1 MLTSRTLIPLEQRIK
16 RKAQLEPL
24 DYSEMRE
31 YIFARL
37 YKSGAPGIPAFT
49 EDALEKIYSYSR
61 GIPRLINNIC
71 DSSLLLGASERL
83 TIIDAPLVTET
94 IKSMPGVPMKP
105 LAERG
110 PAIPPREEI
119 SSGFEEEADEV
130 SQEEVPQE
138 EVPQEEVLKEEKDP
152 RVLSLS
158 GIDQEMT
165 APQRTKIEKRVTKRK
180 PLLKALIIIVLLVLL
195 FLAGA
200 YLLNTFWDYGKSLLS
215 HKESPKRT
223 TSREEIFRAPPKDI
237 KKEETAKVQKDV
249 SVSKE
254 EPSSSPASSPE
265 ERGHQREL
273 STGILSTPEN
283 KIAPGVPKD
292 EGTSLYPWSLH
303 LGSFRSLEKAKE
315 ALSDFI
321 KRGISSYLVKVDLGN
336 KGMWWRVYG
345 GYYKSQEEAQQIKKE
360 FSLSDGLVVKTI
372 YANFIGAFPSRTEMA
387 PMADRLE
394 KMGYYPYSIN
404 RTNGKSH
411 LYIGAFAKRDEAL
424 EQNNILLAEGIQS
437 HVVRR

>member
-1 MLTSRTLIPLEQRIK
+1 
-16 RKAQLEPL
+16 
-24 DYSEMRE
+24 
-31 YIFARL
+31 FARL

-105 LAERG
+105 LMERG

-119 SSGFEEEADEV
+119 SSGLEEEAD
-130 SQEEVPQE
+130 

-152 RVLSLS
+152 RLLSLS
-158 GIDQEMT
+158 GIDQEMM

-180 PLLKALIIIVLLVLL
+180 PLFKALIIVVLLVLL

-200 YLLNTFWDYGKSLLS
+200 YLLNTFWDYGKSILS

-223 TSREEIFRAPPKDI
+223 TSREEIFRAPPKDV

-254 EPSSSPASSPE
+254 EPSSSPASSPQ

-283 KIAPGVPKD
+283 KIAPGAPKD

-303 LGSFRSLEKAKE
+303 LGSYRSLEKAKE
-315 ALSDFI
+315 ALSDLI
-321 KRGISSYLVKVDLGN
+321 RRGISSYLVKVDLGN

-360 FSLSDGLVVKTI
+360 FSLSDGLIVKTI
-372 YANFIGAFPSRTEMA
+372 YANYIGAFPSRTEMA
-387 PMADRLE
+387 PLADRLE

-411 LYIGAFAKRDEAL
+411 LYIGAFAKRGEAL
-424 EQNNILLAEGIQS
+424 EQNKNLLAEGIQS